1 MTDPSPASVDAPV
14 AFSSV
19 ELAISS
25 SPDMDPDPDSV
36 SVVVESLLSTPL
48 AFSRAIQSLFLSKS
62 FAPTGELAGRIHTLI
77 QDSATLGR
85 YPTGYQGKELLARTH
100 FLSNRPASSGTLL
113 STGFVET
120 AECSGHDDQPVDLE
134 LRLGLP
140 GPEIERDEAPIP
152 PNHEENSEEPQH
164 PPVIADVFPE
174 RGDELSGGEAVLMKS
189 KALGKTAL

>member
-1 MTDPSPASVDAPV
+1 M
-14 AFSSV
+14 F
-19 ELAISS
+19 
-25 SPDMDPDPDSV
+25 
-36 SVVVESLLSTPL
+36 LL
-48 AFSRAIQSLFLSKS
+48 FYFFER
-62 FAPTGELAGRIHTLI
+62 
-77 QDSATLGR
+77 
-85 YPTGYQGKELLARTH
+85 
-100 FLSNRPASSGTLL
+100 
-113 STGFVET
+113 FVER

-189 KALGKTAL
+189 KALAKTAL